1 MSPAQSATESVESGI
16 RGGRRTVSRTID
28 WGVPALLLVGGLLA
42 GLLASVLLG
51 AADRVWITSLVA
63 DGTLTSSDL
72 TDAQL
77 IDVSTALL
85 WWAGIGLLVIA
96 GLMLVG
102 GVAFGLSRRRT
113 RHTRLAGEDTGP
125 GTAANGP
132 DTAANGPDTAA
143 NAIAGGVTSV
153 VLSVVPFAP
162 VLGGLVA
169 GYLQGGSPREGM
181 RIGAMAGAI
190 AAIPLAVLFTFL
202 LVGVVL
208 VAGDLALGGTTLVVA
223 VGLSV
228 GLLGAIAYMIALGAV
243 GGYVGVDLAP
253 APIEEAA

>member
-132 DTAANGPDTAA
+132 DTAAN
-143 NAIAGGVTSV
+143 AIAGGVTSV